1 MRIPEPAALLVEHP
15 SLPAPRLAPFVAE
28 ESGAT
33 GRAVSATSLSRR
45 DRFRAAV
52 QLTAAASLLSDFDL
66 WPGRTAFAGLRLH
79 RCEEGARAVLGRF
92 PCSLSLLLDRL
103 GGGEGAM
110 EAARAAVI
118 DRVARATGLPPGEL
132 DGDRAEPGLSLEGA
146 LGRQLRELGGSLDS
160 LTARTLWAL
169 RWDPLPLPADG
180 DLRLWRV
187 PFEETARRLAA
198 ALWCAL
204 RRRGRSAWVE
214 AADEPGADRRW
225 ARTPEEKGALIVVGR
240 LSHGELNALARWAQ
254 REGCSATAVGLL
266 PRGWAAEPP
275 PTVAGISPRNLAITG
290 VPPAVA
296 QELID
301 ARQQRFEPFEAADR
315 GALTNALL
323 RRLAPAPRRRPPGGA
338 AAGGDRPILQSW
350 LALAPDGLPPGFLAL
365 HTALAPAD
373 LELQRRILGVVESDG
388 RWRLPEPRALV
399 TDSRHLLIAALHAP
413 ASPQRLL
420 HEALGS
426 GNAEEL
432 ESWARGSLDRLE
444 SAVVRELLA
453 ELAGGAL
460 GERIQLLLAEAC
472 LAVLDLAG
480 ARTALAG
487 VAPARRGALTAWLE
501 NLDPAPGV
509 ARRLPAVD
517 EVGAQPRAAAEAA
530 ALALVG
536 VRCNPD
542 ADRTPARAVLE
553 ACRPGLGELVAR
565 RIEIDLFF
573 VDPPGREPG
582 TDGARALAG
591 RHTALRIRAAH
602 REALARLDRGDA
614 FAARRLLRVL
624 ARNPLGPGLRGMLEL
639 DLGAAALALGESRE
653 AVRHDLLAYQL
664 LRAAGF
670 AHLISGPLFNLAVA
684 DVDQL
689 RVEQAAERL
698 GRLLELDAS
707 DPFAK
712 GELARL
718 ALAVGDEVAFR
729 RRLEDFSRTVA
740 SGDARFDEGL
750 SLLRGAAAL
759 LDGDPRRAEELLRRA
774 GQEGEAWL
782 ALSVAAAGGRPP
794 VAPSDGWGVAQ
805 AAALLTSCSG
815 GGPAAAEAVEADVET
830 PGGALAVVL
839 AERVGGRRLPLE
851 PERRRHAART
861 LRAAGL
867 VGWADTCDGVAGR
880 AGEVFTVLARVVER
894 GGIDGAEPEQLATLL
909 AALGV
914 SGLEIRDGSDRSLLW
929 RHGVGS
935 PGPEMRQGRLLVTP
949 LGGELGEGP
958 VRHLVLGILDLVL
971 PRGRVST
978 SDEVDDTGFA
988 GVSEPAEWLRRE
1000 LRELGPT
1007 HLPILLLGETGVG
1020 KEVAARALHRLSG
1033 RSGAFVAVNIAAIP
1047 GSLLE
1052 AELFGSVKGAFTGAD
1067 RSRLGLAVAA
1077 DGGTLFLDEIGDLDP
1092 GLQVKLLRFI
1102 ESGEVR
1108 AVGAHQARRVDVRIV
1123 SATHRDLKL
1132 RMRDGAFRRDLF
1144 FRIAA
1149 PDVLIPPLRERS
1161 EDIPLLR
1168 TLFEGEAC
1176 ARHGLQRP
1184 SWSAEAE
1191 GALCRYPWPGN
1202 VRELRQ
1208 VVEVAMVRARG
1219 GVVRPEHLP
1228 CAGEEAAP
1236 AATWEQAQQ
1245 DFRRRFLA
1253 AALRR
1258 HRGNRSAAARELG
1271 ISRQVLLYHIR
1282 NLGLKDLED
1291 EG

>member
-15 SLPAPRLAPFVAE
+15 SLPLPRLAPFIAE
-28 ESGAT
+28 ETAT
-33 GRAVSATSLSRR
+33 TRRAVNAASLSRR
-45 DRFRAAV
+45 DRLRAAV

-66 WPGRTAFAGLRLH
+66 WLGRAAFAGLRLH
-79 RCEEGARAVLGRF
+79 RCEEGVRAVLGRL
-92 PCSLSLLLDRL
+92 PCPLSPLLDRL

-132 DGDRAEPGLSLEGA
+132 DGNRAEPGLSLEGA
-146 LGRQLRELGGSLDS
+146 LARQLRELGGSLDP
-160 LTARTLWAL
+160 LTARALWAL
-169 RWDPLPLPADG
+169 RWDPLPLPAEG
-180 DLRLWRV
+180 DLHQWRV
-187 PFEETARRLAA
+187 PPEETARRLAA

-204 RRRGRSAWVE
+204 RRRGRSAWLE
-214 AADEPGADRRW
+214 AADEPGADQRW
-225 ARTPEEKGALIVVGR
+225 ARTPGENGALIVVGR

-254 REGCSATAVGLL
+254 REGCSAVAVGLF

-275 PTVAGISPRNLAITG
+275 PPGAGISPRNLAITG

-301 ARQQRFEPFEAADR
+301 ARQRRFEPFAAADR
-315 GALTNALL
+315 GALTNGLL
-323 RRLAPAPRRRPPGGA
+323 RRLTPAPRRRPPGGP
-338 AAGGDRPILQSW
+338 AAGSGGSILDSW

-365 HTALAPAD
+365 HAALPPAD
-373 LELQRRILGVVESDG
+373 LEIQRRFLGVVESEG
-388 RWRLPEPRALV
+388 RWRLPEPRALAA
-399 TDSRHLLIAALHAP
+399 DPRHLQVAALHAP
-413 ASPQRLL
+413 GSPQRLL

-426 GNAEEL
+426 GDAEEL
-432 ESWARGSLDRLE
+432 EAWARGSLDRLD
-444 SAVVRELLA
+444 SGLVRELLA
-453 ELAGGAL
+453 QLAGGAL
-460 GERIQLLLAEAC
+460 GDRLQLLLAEAC

-487 VAPARRGALTAWLE
+487 VAPAGRGALTVWLD
-501 NLDPAPGV
+501 NLDPAPGA
-509 ARRLPAVD
+509 ARRVPSLD
-517 EVGAQPRAAAEAA
+517 EARSQPRAAAEAA
-530 ALALVG
+530 ALVLVG
-536 VRCNPD
+536 QRCNPE
-542 ADRTPARAVLE
+542 ADRAPPRAALA

-565 RIEIDLFF
+565 RIEIDLLFA
-573 VDPPGREPG
+573 DPPGGRPG
-582 TDGARALAG
+582 TRATRALAG
-591 RHTALRIRAAH
+591 RHTALRVRAAH
-602 REALARLDRGDA
+602 REAVALIDRGDA
-614 FAARRLLRVL
+614 SAARRLLRVL
-624 ARNPLGPGLRGMLEL
+624 ARNPMGPGLRGMLEL
-639 DLGAAALALGESRE
+639 DLGAAALALGESRV

-684 DVDQL
+684 DVDQM

-698 GRLLELDAS
+698 ERLLELDPV

-740 SGDARFDEGL
+740 NGDARFDEGL

-759 LDGDPRRAEELLRRA
+759 LDGDPRRAAELLRRA

-782 ALSVAAAGGRPP
+782 ALSAAAAGDRPP
-794 VAPSDGWGVAQ
+794 AAPGDGWGVAQ
-805 AAALLTSCSG
+805 AAALLAGPSDSG
-815 GGPAAAEAVEADVET
+815 RVAAGAVEIDVET
-830 PGGALAVVL
+830 PAGALALVL
-839 AERVGGRRLPLE
+839 AERVAGRRLAVE
-851 PERRRHAART
+851 PERRRRAART

-867 VGWADTCDGVAGR
+867 VGWADACDGVAGR
-880 AGEVFTVLARVVER
+880 AGEVVTALARVVER
-894 GGIDGAEPEQLATLL
+894 GGVDGGEPAEAATLL

-914 SGLEIRDGSDRSLLW
+914 GGLEIRDGADRSLLW
-929 RHGVGS
+929 RHGDGP
-935 PGPEMRQGRLLVTP
+935 PGPEMRHGRLLVVP
-949 LGGELGEGP
+949 LGGELSEGP
-958 VRHLVLGILDLVL
+958 VRHLILGILDLVL
-971 PRGRVST
+971 PRGRVAT
-978 SDEVDDTGFA
+978 SGEVDDTGFA
-988 GVSEPAEWLRRE
+988 GVSEAARWLRSE

-1123 SATHRDLKL
+1123 SATHRDLKR

-1168 TLFEGEAC
+1168 SLFEREAC
-1176 ARHGLQRP
+1176 ARHGLRLP

-1191 GALCRYPWPGN
+1191 GALRRYHWPGN
-1202 VRELRQ
+1202 VRELKQ

-1228 CAGEEAAP
+1228 CAGEEPAP

-1245 DFRRRFLA
+1245 DFRRRFLT
-1253 AALRR
+1253 AALSR
-1258 HRGNRSAAARELG
+1258 HGGNRSAAARELG

-1282 NLGLKDLED
+1282 NLCLTDLED
-1291 EG
+1291 DG